1 MHNFGNGRR
10 IPDKVIHC
18 IARIM
23 SEGESLEIKRLASLR
38 RLARMS
44 KFNVDNLGVAI
55 A

>member
-1 MHNFGNGRR
+1 
-10 IPDKVIHC
+10 
-18 IARIM
+18 M

-55 A
+55 AKYQSIFIETT